1 MLARM
6 RWSLAPSVRSVPLA
20 SLAPFAL
27 TALLAAQGP
36 PHNGPRPVDPGWF
49 AFTGGKVVRAA
60 GQPAA
65 EATVVVRDGRIVA
78 VEPGGPPPG
87 ATVVDCAG
95 LVLYPGLIEPWYPSD
110 VPALDPAR
118 SDQHW
123 NPMVQPQ
130 RDARDGALVAAADRE
145 ALRKLG
151 FALAAAVP
159 SGGILKGT
167 AAVVLLDEPA
177 ATAPV
182 RVVRDRAFA
191 AASLQTSRDGYPDSE
206 MGAIALLRQSLA
218 DGQWFDRCRAAVAKD
233 PALAGRAP
241 QPSAALQ
248 ALADQRTLPLWCDAQ
263 DELQALRLLQIA
275 AEFERP
281 AVVVGSGM
289 EFRRLAAIAATK
301 AAFVVPLAFPE
312 APDVST
318 AAAAERTSLRQL
330 QSWEQAP
337 TNSKRLLD
345 AGVTL
350 AWTTARL
357 RDRKDFLANVREA
370 MACGVTADEALA
382 ALTTVP
388 ARLLGIEAHA
398 GSLAAG
404 QLANLVLVAGGG
416 LFDEKAEVR
425 EVWVGGVRHVVAR
438 PKDEGLDGGWAWRE
452 GWPGGETA
460 TPPVVTIDGDKVA
473 CALGDAKLTV
483 AAVQRDGTTLT
494 CRLAGK
500 EIGMDG
506 EHWLRLFVASDGL
519 RGAVTTPD
527 GRTVPV
533 RCERAP
539 KPAAAAE
546 APKDGDGKTADADG
560 KDKGKDAGK
569 PARKPAPP
577 ARDPLP
583 TPLGGYGFVA
593 LPDAAPFAIVG
604 ATLWTAEAA
613 GIVRDGALVVQDGRI
628 VYAGPRA
635 GMPPLP
641 PGTTTIDGKGLHVTP
656 GLIDCHSHTGIRR
669 GVNEAGQAVTAEVR
683 IADVLDPDDV
693 SWYRQLAGGVTM
705 VNQLHGSANAIGGQS
720 QTTKVRYGVANP
732 EDMHL
737 HGAQPGMKWA
747 LGENPRGANGP
758 GGGRYPQTRMGVEA
772 LIRDRIAAAIA
783 WRREQD
789 AYEALPPERRAAVLP
804 PRRDL
809 ELEAMAE
816 IVGGQRWIHCHSY
829 RQDEIFM
836 LCQLKAEHG
845 AMRIG
850 TFQHVLEGY
859 KVADAIAKAGAG
871 ASSFSDWWGYKFEVF
886 DAIADNAAILHE
898 QGVLVSINSD
908 SDEHARRLNTEAAKA
923 VKYGRVAPHEALMF
937 VTANPAK
944 QLGVFAQT
952 GSLTA
957 GKDADVALWSADP
970 LSYDAIC
977 TATWVDGRQLFS
989 LARDAECRVRI
1000 LQERTR
1006 LLQRAAAA
1014 GAKGRTAKAG
1024 DPKDAYWAA
1033 EDLTEDYCCRNLM
1046 GGR

>member
-1 MLARM
+1 M

-60 GQPAA
+60 GQPPA

-182 RVVRDRAFA
+182 RVVRDRTFA

-263 DELQALRLLQIA
+263 DELQALRLLAVA

-301 AAFVVPLAFPE
+301 AAFVVPLAFPD
-312 APDVST
+312 APDVAT

-345 AGVTL
+345 AGVTV

-357 RDRKDFLANVREA
+357 RDRKDFLANVRES

-388 ARLLGIEAHA
+388 ARLLGIDAHA

-438 PKDEGLDGGWAWRE
+438 PKDEGLDGAWAWRD
-452 GWPGGETA
+452 GWPGGEAA
-460 TPPVVTIDGDKVA
+460 TPPVVTIDGDKLT

-613 GIVRDGALVVQDGRI
+613 GIVRDGALVAQDGRI

-693 SWYRQLAGGVTM
+693 SWYRQLAGGVTA

-789 AYEALPPERRAAVLP
+789 AYEALVPFRRAAVLP

>member
-182 RVVRDRAFA
+182 RVVRDRTFA

-233 PALAGRAP
+233 AALAGRAP

-438 PKDEGLDGGWAWRE
+438 PKDEGLDGSWAWRE

-789 AYEALPPERRAAVLP
+789 AYEALVPFRRAAVLP